1 MGTYKTKDEAA
12 LAKAARNFIAAT
24 KNSVLS
30 IEESTENAKLA
41 KEAALKAASGMIGDQ
56 SSEEH
61 IKTAAQALGLEKAVS
76 KALSSKKTTSKDTVG
91 VRHSRSGNWVRR
103 LITLYFLIFLSDNV
117 IFPHCILNVSP
128 HNTGG
133 QS

>member
-12 LAKAARNFIAAT
+12 LANQAARNFIAAT
-24 KNSVLS
+24 KNSFLS
-30 IEESTENAKLA
+30 PEESTENAKLA
-41 KEAALKAASGMIGDQ
+41 KEAALKAASEMTRQ

-103 LITLYFLIFLSDNV
+103 LTTL
-117 IFPHCILNVSP
+117 
-128 HNTGG
+128 
-133 QS
+133 